1 MNKLGHKQSSG
12 FTLVE
17 IAIVLVILGL
27 LLGGMLMPLSK
38 QMEQR
43 RIEQTQKS
51 LDEVNQALMG
61 FAIANGYLP
70 CPADPTVASGAA
82 GAGQA
87 RARDVSS
94 CTGGNHGVLPWA
106 TLGVNETDAWGNRYT
121 YRVTASFADTT
132 NGTGCSLT
140 PKVGVSFEL
149 CSAGDATVRATSGG
163 TTLATGIPA
172 VVVSHGKNGA
182 GAYNTSGIQLTVSAD
197 ADEAEN
203 SDADTEFVN
212 KTGTDTYDD
221 IVAWMTPNTLFNRM
235 VAAGKLP

>member
-1 MNKLGHKQSSG
+1 MNKLSYKQPSG

-17 IAIVLVILGL
+17 IAIVLLILGL

-51 LDEVNQALMG
+51 LDEINQALMG

-87 RARDVSS
+87 RARTASA

-121 YRVTASFADTT
+121 YRVTAIFADTT
-132 NGTGCSLT
+132 DGTPCGT
-140 PKVGVSFEL
+140 PRAGVSFEL
-149 CSAGDATVRATSGG
+149 CSAGDANIRATSGG

-203 SDADTEFVN
+203 SDADAEFVN
-212 KTGTDTYDD
+212 KTNTNTYDD
-221 IVAWMTPNTLFNRM
+221 IVAWTIPNTLFNRM